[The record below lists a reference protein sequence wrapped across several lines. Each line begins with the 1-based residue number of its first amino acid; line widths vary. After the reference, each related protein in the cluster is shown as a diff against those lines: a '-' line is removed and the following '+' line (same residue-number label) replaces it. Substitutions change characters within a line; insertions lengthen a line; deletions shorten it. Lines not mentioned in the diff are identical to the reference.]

1 MSRLRESP
9 FTGGKFTKYMIENG
23 TRIICDGAFKG
34 CYQLTKVIIPPTVN
48 FIGDHAFSDCSA
60 LNTIELPESL
70 VYIGNGAFD
79 FNGKNSHIILPS
91 SIEFID
97 GNPFNHNC
105 KIISKSN
112 KYVVIDDVLY
122 NSDLNR
128 LLSYC
133 KQQDFFSIPSG
144 VKVIGKDAFRDSNLK
159 SIVFPN
165 TIEKIEHN
173 AFEGNSLSVLKLPTS
188 IKKISKNAFSR
199 CEIGCLDV
207 SSIIDFLDE
216 KDGVLKCLFDEIE
229 CNLLKVPKNSINYF
243 ENITSD
249 SEINAIIDEDYI
261 FENGLFFNAD
271 KTELISSFISSFVS
285 ETDKDYYIPEGTVL
299 VRDDALLGI
308 CGVERIHLPKSLKY
322 IPKNAFGASA
332 ENFDGDLFV
341 PQGMVEKYITIFP
354 ELRNQIFEDNVE

>member
-9 FTGGKFTKYMIENG
+9 RTGGMFTKYKIENG
-23 TRIICDGAFKG
+23 TRLICAGAFKE
-34 CYQLTKVIIPPTVN
+34 CDKLTEVILPPTVN
-48 FIGDHAFSDCSA
+48 FIGDHAFSDCLA

-79 FNGKNSHIILPS
+79 FNGKNSHIVLPS

-122 NSDLNR
+122 NSDMNR

-165 TIEKIEHN
+165 TIEEIEHN

-199 CEIGCLDV
+199 CEIGCFDV

-216 KDGVLKCLFDEIE
+216 KKEVLKGLFCETE

-243 ENITSD
+243 KELTSD
-249 SEINAIIDEDYI
+249 SEIYTIIDEDYI
-261 FENGLFFNAD
+261 FENNLFFNVD
-271 KTELISSFISSFVS
+271 KSELISSFAFD
-285 ETDKDYYIPEGTVL
+285 EDEDYYIPEGTIC
-299 VRDDALLGI
+299 VREDALLGI
-308 CGVERIHLPKSLKY
+308 CGWGTIHIPRSLKH
-322 IPKNAFGASA
+322 ISKNAFGASA

-341 PQGMVEKYITIFP
+341 PKGMVEKYITIFP
-354 ELRNQIFEDNVE
+354 ELRNQIFEDKLE